1 MGNSI
6 QFLTGFGPSLNGM
19 QTDVFGR
26 KQRNISMGPA
36 SILTGKMDP
45 IEQKREMARKRALK
59 IVDDAFSGE
68 KKIDDDIKARME
80 LIKRYESMQG
90 EANRSL
96 SDIDERME
104 QLRQEYDVDPDS
116 QEQKDLDIL
125 IEYRRLS
132 KRHPDQLEF
141 MAPQD
146 LEWAKQLYKQGQS
159 EGYTEYQA
167 RALDMDKGK
176 EPYLD
181 QLEEA
186 KKGLIEEN
194 AAIRGIQ
201 KERLKYHPVL
211 DAVQQ
216 SQQVMENASKE
227 ITGMLIDEAV
237 DHIDEKAEEEFE
249 KAEEKK
255 EEKKEEEERIEEIQ
269 ERREEMEALADPEKA
284 EREHKRAEDDTDP
297 MYGDVL
303 TEAILKMDGIKND
316 VQQEVSDMVSKMKIA
331 AEDLKGLKVDEMI

>member
-19 QTDVFGR
+19 QTDMFGR

-36 SILTGKMDP
+36 SILTGKLDP

-146 LEWAKQLYKQGQS
+146 LERSKQLYKQGQS

-176 EPYLD
+176 ESYLD